1 MLINLSNH
9 SVPNWSERQLNEART
24 QFGEVADV
32 PFPQINPLASEEEVL
47 DLAEK
52 YFLICKTEIERSK
65 DEVNAVH
72 LMGEF
77 TFVFALANMLIDNGI
92 VCVVSTTERRV
103 VEAGDKKISE
113 FKFVKFRKYSRI
125 GGENG

>member
-1 MLINLSNH
+1 MLLNLSNH
-9 SVPNWSERQLNEART
+9 SVVDWSEKHLNAARE
-24 QFGEVADV
+24 QFGEVVDI
-32 PFPQINPLASEEEVL
+32 PFPEINPNANENEILE
-47 DLAEK
+47 LAEK
-52 YFLICKTEIERSK
+52 YYSMCKEKILKSDDK
-65 DEVNAVH
+65 INAVH